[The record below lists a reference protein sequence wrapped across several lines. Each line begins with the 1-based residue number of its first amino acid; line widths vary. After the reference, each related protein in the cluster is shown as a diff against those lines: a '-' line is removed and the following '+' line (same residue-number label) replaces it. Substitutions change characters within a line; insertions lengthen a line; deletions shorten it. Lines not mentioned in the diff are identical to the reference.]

1 MGVDLDE
8 LSRRPPPRPCTALQL
23 SPQSLRDREATEASR
38 AQPVSPAPRDWVA
51 AAIDVYKSLWVTG
64 PFRILRP
71 QTTRINLT
79 KTRATS
85 IPSMYGTCSYYDY
98 DLLTEMAVD
107 KGDSIRSLLNQFVR
121 DVLVIDNPSTT
132 HKHRLHLYSE
142 NPSIKM
148 ISFAP
153 ASNSLV
159 TCPVPNILPVAQ
171 RRVHVLNRLIQ
182 LRQRRMSAPL
192 GYPPLTMRFLKLAE
206 STSLSWTFR
215 LWKNPMTAIQ
225 KNPSR
230 ASRMNSTSPSQKN
243 PTRASQKNPTRE
255 SQSAWIPCNALRV
268 AMLAHPPASSG

>member
-1 MGVDLDE
+1 
-8 LSRRPPPRPCTALQL
+8 
-23 SPQSLRDREATEASR
+23 
-38 AQPVSPAPRDWVA
+38 
-51 AAIDVYKSLWVTG
+51 
-64 PFRILRP
+64 
-71 QTTRINLT
+71 
-79 KTRATS
+79 
-85 IPSMYGTCSYYDY
+85 
-98 DLLTEMAVD
+98 
-107 KGDSIRSLLNQFVR
+107 
-121 DVLVIDNPSTT
+121 VIDNPSTT

-182 LRQRRMSAPL
+182 LRQRHMSAPL

-268 AMLAHPPASSG
+268 AMLAHPPASSGSTAERSMKSHIGVQIALTPAAIAKIWHATGRVNTQASRMCNFIAPSRHATARSHVKTIVTATCEPDTLHLTNRTTANDDDDNRDPFHNRIHLA